1 MGQNLIEPSNPG
13 GMSCFIIQISVLF
26 NQRRESSSNMY
37 IDFIIYKDLFT
48 HKDINTYING
58 VV

>member
-1 MGQNLIEPSNPG
+1 
-13 GMSCFIIQISVLF
+13 MSYLYWEIPVKGWKRWTYYY
-26 NQRRESSSNMY
+26 N
-37 IDFIIYKDLFT
+37 YKDLFT